1 MFALPDSSA
10 RLAVGPVLLSLLML
24 VLDAAAADD
33 PGVPVEIAVAQE
45 QDIQR
50 MVHLTGSVTSA
61 RSSRLSAATSG
72 LVTVLQVD
80 AGSRVAA
87 GDLLLE
93 LDPELAQ
100 WQWESARAS
109 VEQTRLALSDA
120 RRRLQEAR
128 TLAPQRSIAETVV
141 RDLAAE
147 VAEDEAA
154 LHQAEAEAAY
164 RKGILA
170 RHRLSAPFAGVVSA
184 KLTELGEWV
193 TPGQAVLE
201 LVATDELRLDF
212 QVAEDFL
219 GNIAPDTPVR
229 FTLGSDT
236 NTVYSGAVDTVVPVA
251 NPGARTSLL
260 RVRAG
265 DTDKRM
271 LPGMSARAMITLNT
285 GRRGLS
291 VPRDAILKFPDGR
304 AVVWV
309 VQGNDRVAPV
319 KEQRVDT
326 GLVFAGQVEVRDGLQ
341 EGARVVIQGNE
352 ALRDGQRVTVQQRAE
367 R

>member
-1 MFALPDSSA
+1 
-10 RLAVGPVLLSLLML
+10 ML
-24 VLDAAAADD
+24 IQYAAADST
-33 PGVPVEIAVAQE
+33 GAPVAVAVARE
-45 QDIQR
+45 QVIQHT
-50 MVHLTGSVTSA
+50 VHLTGTVTSA
-61 RSSRLSAATSG
+61 RSSRLSAATGG
-72 LVTVLQVD
+72 LVTLLQVD

-93 LDPELAQ
+93 LDPELAH
-100 WQWESARAS
+100 WQWESAKAS

-120 RRRLQEAR
+120 RRRLEEAR

-154 LHQAEAEAAY
+154 LHQAEAEAGY
-164 RKGILA
+164 RKGILS

-219 GNIAPDTPVR
+219 GKIAPDTPVS
-229 FTLGSDT
+229 FTLGADSG
-236 NTVYSGAVDTVVPVA
+236 TVYAGEIATVVPVT

-260 RVRAG
+260 RVRAA
-265 DTDKRM
+265 DTASRM
-271 LPGMSARAMITLNT
+271 LPGMSARAELRLNT

-304 AVVWV
+304 AVVWIV
-309 VQGNDRVAPV
+309 LDDDSGSVV

-326 GLVFAGQVEVRDGLQ
+326 GLVFEGQVEIREGLQ
-341 EGARVVIQGNE
+341 EGARVVVLGNE
-352 ALRDGQRVTVQQRAE
+352 ALRDGQRVSVQQRTE